1 MKATLTNKLTEKMNR
16 DEFLKQLGIAA
27 LLTCSGSAMFGC
39 SSENEPAPSN
49 ADFTLDL
56 TSNQYSALNTVGGSV
71 TANGIIIARLS
82 TTEFVALSRACTH
95 EGTGVNFRSSQK
107 DFLCPNHGARFSIS
121 GAVLQGPAQ
130 SALKKYNTELT
141 GTSLRV
147 FS

>member
-1 MKATLTNKLTEKMNR
+1 MNR
-16 DEFLKQLGIAA
+16 EEFLKQLGVAA
-27 LLTCSGSAMFGC
+27 LLTCTGSAMFGC
-39 SSENEPAPSN
+39 SSQNDPAPAN

-56 TSNQYSALNTVGGSV
+56 STSQYSALNTVGGSV

-95 EGTGVNFRSSQK
+95 EGTGVNYRSSQK
-107 DFLCPNHGARFSIS
+107 DFLCPNHGARFSTT
-121 GAVLQGPAQ
+121 GAVLQGPAN
-130 SALKKYNTELT
+130 SSLKKYNTTLT